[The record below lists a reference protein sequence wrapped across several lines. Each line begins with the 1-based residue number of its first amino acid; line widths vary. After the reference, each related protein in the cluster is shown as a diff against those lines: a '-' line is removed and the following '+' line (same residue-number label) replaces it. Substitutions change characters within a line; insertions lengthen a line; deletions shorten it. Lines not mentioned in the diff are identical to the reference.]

1 MSEIVDRIYCGDNGN
16 NALAAAMMAGQH
28 NNNDAALAAMMNNS
42 NNWMNN
48 PFAYLIWLIFAGRMF
63 GDNNCGNG
71 AVQNAEL
78 QNQIQNL
85 RNQIQDNQNSNM
97 LMGSVKE
104 NSAAL
109 AGLAQVASAAQLG
122 NCQQT
127 NILQQAINNVATGQE
142 RGFSAAS
149 YATQQ
154 QTCDIIN
161 NQNANTQKIVD
172 LLNGH
177 WSANQA
183 LEIQDLKFQNSQ
195 LKQNQ
200 YLAGLVTGN
209 CQCAAPAGL

>member
-1 MSEIVDRIYCGDNGN
+1 MSETVDHIYCGDNGN
-16 NALAAAMMAGQH
+16 NALAAAMMANKG
-28 NNNDAALAAMMNNS
+28 NDNAALAAMMNN

-63 GDNNCGNG
+63 GNGDCNNG
-71 AVQNAEL
+71 VQTAEL

-97 LMGSVKE
+97 VLGAVKE
-104 NSAAL
+104 NNAAL
-109 AGLAQVASAAQLG
+109 AGLAQAASAAQLG

-127 NILQQAINNVATGQE
+127 NVLQQAINNVATGQE
-142 RGFSAAS
+142 RGFSSAS

-161 NQNANTQKIVD
+161 NQNSNTQKIID

-177 WSANQA
+177 WTAGQA

-200 YLAGLVTGN
+200 YIASLVSGGCPCTTPN
-209 CQCAAPAGL
+209 L